1 MGRHKKTKKIG
12 GRRLND
18 ETKWRAIFLRKKGKL
33 SNRQIAACCKV
44 SPSTVTNLWEK
55 YNETGSMNERND
67 RRTRAPRK
75 TTLRQDRALV
85 RASERDRF
93 KTDPQHR
100 RDLITEG
107 TRQSVSTIKR
117 RQNEGNLDGRVAR
130 KKPLISEVN
139 AQARLK
145 YALSKRHWTP
155 DQWLKVMWSDESP
168 FSLFPKCDKMYV
180 RRRPGE
186 EFQRQCLK
194 PTVKHGEES
203 IMVWGCVSGAGM
215 GKLKRL
221 EGKVDAEVYY
231 RILRHQM
238 EPTMKLQGGRQSFV
252 FMQDNASV
260 HTAKKN
266 LQSLE
271 RNNYNLLDHPPQ
283 SPDLNP
289 LENIWWA
296 IEQAHLGIPLPS
308 NANDLFEKIEHI
320 RNNYPTDKLLKYI
333 KSMPSCIE
341 AVIQTKGWHTKY

>member
-18 ETKWRAIFLRKKGKL
+18 ETKWRAIFFKTEGIL

-67 RRTRAPRK
+67 RRTGAPRK
-75 TTLRQDRALV
+75 TTPRQDRALV

-93 KTDPQHR
+93 KTAPQLR

-107 TRQSVSTIKR
+107 TRLSVSAIKR
-117 RQNEGNLDGRVAR
+117 RLKEGNLNGRVAR

-145 YALSKRHWTP
+145 YALSKRHWTV
-155 DQWLKVMWSDESP
+155 DQWLKVMWSDESR
-168 FSLFPKCDKMYV
+168 FSLFPKCGKVYV

-194 PTVKHGEES
+194 PTVKHGGGS

-215 GKLKRL
+215 DKPKRL
-221 EGKVDAEVYY
+221 EEKVDAEVYY
-231 RILRHQM
+231 RILRHQIG
-238 EPTMKLQGGRQSFV
+238 PTMKLQGGRQSFV
-252 FMQDNASV
+252 FM
-260 HTAKKN
+260 
-266 LQSLE
+266 
-271 RNNYNLLDHPPQ
+271 
-283 SPDLNP
+283 
-289 LENIWWA
+289 
-296 IEQAHLGIPLPS
+296 
-308 NANDLFEKIEHI
+308 
-320 RNNYPTDKLLKYI
+320 
-333 KSMPSCIE
+333 
-341 AVIQTKGWHTKY
+341 